1 MRNLLVLVAAAAAC
15 TADAAPAGKAKASR
29 VEAKNECILSSD
41 TLLAHALFPIHYSGE
56 RPHDSRQLYQFKCDL
71 ATRDC
76 RGASID
82 LDHVDAGRQLDVMD
96 LNVLI
101 GARISSVTGS
111 VITVQ
116 WGPLRTFTFDLA
128 QKTAKYV
135 ESGEGMLAGHTEGRG
150 EVAIG
155 VTDARRCQA
164 DSGCLPGF
172 RCSERIC
179 VAK

>member
-1 MRNLLVLVAAAAAC
+1 MCGWATDGQR
-15 TADAAPAGKAKASR
+15 
-29 VEAKNECILSSD
+29 
-41 TLLAHALFPIHYSGE
+41 SGPE
-56 RPHDSRQLYQFKCDL
+56 D
-71 ATRDC
+71 
-76 RGASID
+76 
-82 LDHVDAGRQLDVMD
+82 
-96 LNVLI
+96 
-101 GARISSVTGS
+101 
-111 VITVQ
+111 
-116 WGPLRTFTFDLA
+116 FTSGFFDLA